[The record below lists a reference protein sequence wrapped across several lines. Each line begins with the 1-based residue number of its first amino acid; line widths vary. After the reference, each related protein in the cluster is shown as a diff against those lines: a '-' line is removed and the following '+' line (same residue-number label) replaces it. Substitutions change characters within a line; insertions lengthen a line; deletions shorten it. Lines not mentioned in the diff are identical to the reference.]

1 MGFSITV
8 SNYLHIIAMSTW
20 VGGMLYIVLIE
31 VPVLRRNLDPAD
43 FSAQMTLLGK
53 RFQTV
58 GWILLLVLFA
68 TGLSNIMLEDSISEL
83 MKTPIYTMS
92 IIIKLVLF
100 TLMVLNTAL
109 HTFYLGP
116 KMSRLS
122 ERMKSSQSEEIIVEL
137 NNLRK
142 RSIFSSGFS
151 LILSLVIVYFGML
164 ASKV

>member
-1 MGFSITV
+1 MGFSITA
-8 SNYLHIIAMSTW
+8 SNYLHILAMSTW

-31 VPVLRRNLDPAD
+31 VPVLRKNLDPAD
-43 FSAQMTLLGK
+43 YSAQMTLLGR
-53 RFQTV
+53 RFQTI
-58 GWILLLVLFA
+58 GWILLLILFA
-68 TGLSNIMLEDSISEL
+68 TGLSNIMLEESISEL

-92 IIIKLVLF
+92 IIIKLILF

-122 ERMKSSQSEEIIVEL
+122 ERLQSSQSEEISVEL
-137 NNLRK
+137 KNLRK

>member
-1 MGFSITV
+1 MGFSLTA

-31 VPVLRRNLDPAD
+31 VPVLRKHLDPAD
-43 FSAQMTLLGK
+43 FSTQMTLLGR

-58 GWILLLVLFA
+58 GWILLLILFA
-68 TGLSNIMLEDSISEL
+68 TGLSNIMLEDSISDL
-83 MKTPIYTMS
+83 MKTPVYTMS
-92 IIIKLVLF
+92 IIIKLILF

-122 ERMKSSQSEEIIVEL
+122 ERLQSSESEEISVEL

-151 LILSLVIVYFGML
+151 LLLSLVIVYFGML

>member
-1 MGFSITV
+1 MGFSIAV

-31 VPVLRRNLDPAD
+31 VPVLRKNLDPAD

-58 GWILLLVLFA
+58 GWILLLILFA

-83 MKTPIYTMS
+83 MKTPVYTMS

-116 KMSRLS
+116 NMSRLS
-122 ERMKSSQSEEIIVEL
+122 ERMKFSRSEEISVEL

-142 RSIFSSGFS
+142 RSIFSSAFS

>member
-1 MGFSITV
+1 MGFSIAV

-31 VPVLRRNLDPAD
+31 VPVLRKNLDPAD

-58 GWILLLVLFA
+58 GWILLLILFA

-83 MKTPIYTMS
+83 MKTPVYTLS

-116 KMSRLS
+116 NMSRLS
-122 ERMKSSQSEEIIVEL
+122 ERMKSSRSEEISVEL

-142 RSIFSSGFS
+142 RSIFSSAFS